1 MKILI
6 LIIFSFT
13 SMNLFAQDASELLQ
27 KYISYYNT
35 EYESYLKSHYEL
47 NVSEYYWKRIKDLR
61 AFGVAIDRKSDGLKL
76 KGQQIKDEYYNAKY
90 SDMDASDR
98 LSILRAKYY
107 DIQHQKDTIDQYSV
121 SLAKTRSSVHL
132 SCNEKHVEDITKKL
146 DPALMYSIP
155 QYMFDPSGAPKL
167 DMNYYFSLNYN
178 YGQGFESAGGPE
190 SNLSDEQGMIVYGG
204 ATAAVAVAMCF
215 GVEEPTTLS
224 AIFAGTAAVLKGVM
238 DIYTSIAS
246 SKEYAKQMEKL
257 EKKYTELNAMI
268 VSKHDQVSQ
277 VRSDIIRKTCENTL
291 ASKNVEGATILPSY
305 LSALHSKVQ
314 TNQKSLDLIHDE
326 IKADL
331 QKEEQDLHD
340 QIVSSREFFKR
351 FEKVIGEKYEHQM
364 NKLFE
369 YELQLDSASLIYFLS
384 KPSASLVLL
393 QTSSSRMDKINSL
406 GKLWDD
412 LIVGEA
418 KFKSESGPQS
428 INWQVMSD
436 SLKNA
441 VMMEAL

>member
-35 EYESYLKSHYEL
+35 EYESYLKSKYEL

-76 KGQQIKDEYYNAKY
+76 KGQQIKDEYYKAKY

-132 SCNEKHVEDITKKL
+132 SCNEKHVEDINKKL

-215 GVEEPTTLS
+215 TAEPTTLA

-291 ASKNVEGATILPSY
+291 DSKNVEGATILPSY

-351 FEKVIGEKYEHQM
+351 FEKVIGEKYEQQM

-384 KPSASLVLL
+384 TPSASLVLL

>member
-1 MKILI
+1 
-6 LIIFSFT
+6 
-13 SMNLFAQDASELLQ
+13 
-27 KYISYYNT
+27 
-35 EYESYLKSHYEL
+35 
-47 NVSEYYWKRIKDLR
+47 
-61 AFGVAIDRKSDGLKL
+61 
-76 KGQQIKDEYYNAKY
+76 
-90 SDMDASDR
+90 
-98 LSILRAKYY
+98 
-107 DIQHQKDTIDQYSV
+107 
-121 SLAKTRSSVHL
+121 
-132 SCNEKHVEDITKKL
+132 
-146 DPALMYSIP
+146 
-155 QYMFDPSGAPKL
+155 
-167 DMNYYFSLNYN
+167 
-178 YGQGFESAGGPE
+178 
-190 SNLSDEQGMIVYGG
+190 
-204 ATAAVAVAMCF
+204 
-215 GVEEPTTLS
+215 
-224 AIFAGTAAVLKGVM
+224 M

-257 EKKYTELNAMI
+257 QKKYTELNAMI

-277 VRSDIIRKTCENTL
+277 VRSDIIRKNCENTL
-291 ASKNVEGATILPSY
+291 DSKNVEGATILPSY
-305 LSALHSKVQ
+305 LSALLSKVQ

-326 IKADL
+326 IKEDL

-351 FEKVIGEKYEHQM
+351 FEKVIGEKYEQQM

-369 YELQLDSASLIYFLS
+369 YELQLDNASLIYFLS
-384 KPSASLVLL
+384 KPSTSLVQL